1 MTLLRKRKKA
11 KAKSYVITETGE
23 PATPASATV
32 VAVSGRAKHAARAR
46 NRIAMSAMVFTV
58 AFVALGVR
66 LAFVASG
73 DVPPRAA
80 AVAAARAADEPRP
93 EILDRNG
100 VILAA
105 NLPMMALEI
114 AGKEVWDADETAA
127 AIARTFDGVN
137 EGDLAQKLRE
147 KRYVEVL
154 SDMTPAQQ
162 EAAFALGLPG
172 VRFSARARRFY
183 PQTDL
188 AAHVVGHTEP
198 GKGGVMGLEAVLDRT
213 PGDGPLVSSIDIRV
227 QQALED
233 ELSRG
238 VVEFSAIAAW
248 GAVMDVTTGEV
259 IALASLPDFD
269 PNDPGAAPADWRR
282 NRATYDRYELG
293 SAMKPMTAAAA
304 LEAGTASE
312 TSTYDARGTYRIA
325 DRTISDFHG
334 ENRILTF
341 SEVIEHS
348 SNIGMARMVDALG
361 VERQRAALK
370 ALGFLGPLDIE
381 LPENRATEIPA
392 RWGPV
397 EATTIS
403 YGHGISVTPLHLLA
417 GFAAVVNG
425 GEFRMPTFLK
435 AEEAQ
440 RGGRVFSPETSAIMR
455 RVLRRVITEGTASKA
470 EAPGYYP
477 IGKTATAEKPRRGGY
492 DRSSR
497 ISSFIGAFP
506 GYAPRYAVLISYDE
520 PKPTKN
526 TYGYATAG
534 WNAAPAFASVVNRIA
549 PALGVM
555 PSGETIALAGFYEG
569 ASGGGALASLGG
581 VQ

>member
-1 MTLLRKRKKA
+1 MALLRKRKRP
-11 KAKSYVITETGE
+11 KSYVIVETGE
-23 PATPASATV
+23 PVAPAASSVT
-32 VAVSGRAKHAARAR
+32 AVSGRARQAARAR
-46 NRIAMSAMVFTV
+46 ARIAMSAL
-58 AFVALGVR
+58 AFAAAFCALGVR

-73 DVPPRAA
+73 DVAPRS
-80 AVAAARAADEPRP
+80 RIAADARPNDALRP

-100 VILAA
+100 VILSA
-105 NLPMMALEI
+105 NLPMTALEI
-114 AGKEVWDADETAA
+114 AGREVWDPDETAA
-127 AIARTFDGVN
+127 AVARTFEGVN

-172 VRFSARARRFY
+172 VRFSSRTKRFY

-188 AAHVVGHTEP
+188 AAHVIGHTEP
-198 GKGGVMGLEAVLDRT
+198 GKGGVMGLEAAVDRR
-213 PGDGPLVSSIDIRV
+213 GGEGPLVASIDTRV

-238 VVEFSAIAAW
+238 VEEFSAAAAW

-293 SAMKPMTAAAA
+293 SAMKAMTAAAA
-304 LEAGTASE
+304 VEAGVANE
-312 TSTYDARGTYRIA
+312 ESTYDARGTYRLA

-341 SEVIEHS
+341 SEVIEYS

-361 VERQRAALK
+361 VERQRAALA
-370 ALGFLGPLDIE
+370 ALGFLAPLEIE
-381 LPENRATEIPA
+381 LPENRPTEIPA

-397 EATTIS
+397 EAMTIS
-403 YGHGISVTPLHLLA
+403 YGHGITITPLHLLA
-417 GFAAVVNG
+417 GFSAVVNG

-435 AEEAQ
+435 AESA
-440 RGGRVFSPETSAIMR
+440 RPGKRVFSPETSAIMR
-455 RVLRRVITEGTASKA
+455 RVLRRVITEGTASKS
-470 EAPGYYP
+470 EVPGYFP

-506 GYAPRYAVLISYDE
+506 GHDPRYAVLISFDE
-520 PKPTKN
+520 PQPTKN

-534 WNAAPAFASVVNRIA
+534 WNAAPAFAAIVARIA

-555 PSGETIALAGFYEG
+555 PSNETIALAGFYNG
-569 ASGGGALASLGG
+569 VPAKTKTASLGG
-581 VQ
+581 AP